1 MRNPISERQVR
12 ASAMV
17 AGVGPACVITSFA
30 VWVLR
35 NAAHDVSILM
45 AAVGAVGRYRGALPR
60 SKVSMMS
67 MRPPQQGQG
76 YERLDDSPVSVS
88 AGVSGFVACGGTTRS
103 SRARPPF
110 SAREPLAN
118 RPECLM
124 RCTTLG

>member
-12 ASAMV
+12 ASAIV
-17 AGVGPACVITSFA
+17 AGGGPASVRTSFSA
-30 VWVLR
+30 WVLR

-60 SKVSMMS
+60 WKISMMS

-76 YERLDDSPVSVS
+76 YERLDGSLAS
-88 AGVSGFVACGGTTRS
+88 ASSGFSGFVAGGGTPRS
-103 SRARPPF
+103 SRARPTF

-118 RPECLM
+118 RP
-124 RCTTLG
+124 

>member
-12 ASAMV
+12 ASAIV
-17 AGVGPACVITSFA
+17 AGGGPASVRTSFA
-30 VWVLR
+30 AWVLR

-45 AAVGAVGRYRGALPR
+45 AAVGAVGRYRGTLPR

-76 YERLDDSPVSVS
+76 YERLDGSPVSVS
-88 AGVSGFVACGGTTRS
+88 AGFSGLVAGGGTTRS
-103 SRARPPF
+103 SRARPTF

-118 RPECLM
+118 RP
-124 RCTTLG
+124 